1 MDEQRECR
9 LCPRD
14 CSVNRRA
21 GAAVSYGAGG
31 GMGICGETDRVRLAR
46 AALHMWEEPCITG
59 TGGSGTVFF
68 SGCSLRC
75 VFCQNA
81 SIARGNVGKE
91 VSIERLAEIFLELQ
105 EKGAENI
112 NLVTGDHFVP
122 QIIGSLKR
130 AKDQGMH
137 LPVVYNTSSYVKVN
151 TLKALGGLV
160 DIYLPDFKYYD
171 GDRAFRYAG
180 AKDYPSAAKEAI
192 REMVRQQGKPEF
204 LGRDGEIIDSEA
216 YNSIE
221 ESEGIVMR
229 RGTIVRHLLLPGGLE
244 DSKQVIAY
252 LLDTYGTKIYI
263 SIMNQY
269 TPVKNFPDLPELN
282 RRVTEEEYED
292 LLRFAMDRGIENGFL
307 QEGDTAEESFI
318 PSFDYEGV

>member
-1 MDEQRECR
+1 MKECR

-14 CSVNRRA
+14 CGVNRSA
-21 GAAVSYGAGG
+21 GAQVDRGTGV
-31 GMGICGETDRVRLAR
+31 CGEIDRVRLAR
-46 AALHMWEEPCITG
+46 AALHMWEEPCIIG
-59 TGGSGTVFF
+59 IGGSGTVFF
-68 SGCSLRC
+68 SGCSLHC

-81 SIARGNVGKE
+81 SIAKGSVGKE
-91 VSIERLAEIFLELQ
+91 VSMERLAEIFLELQ

-122 QIIGSLKR
+122 QIIQSLKR

-137 LPVVYNTSSYVKVN
+137 LPVVYNTSSYVKVD
-151 TLKALGGLV
+151 TLKSLEGLV

-171 GDRAFRYAG
+171 EDRAYRYAR

-204 LGRDGEIIDSEA
+204 LGRDGKIIGSED
-216 YNSIE
+216 YNAIE
-221 ESEGIVMR
+221 EPAGIVMR
-229 RGTIVRHLLLPGGLE
+229 RGTIVRHLLLPEGLE
-244 DSKQVIAY
+244 DSKQIIVY

-269 TPVKNFPDLPELN
+269 TPVKDFSDLPELN
-282 RRVTEEEYED
+282 RRVTEEEYEK
-292 LLRFAMDRGIENGFL
+292 LLQFAIDRGIENGFL
-307 QEGDTAEESFI
+307 QEGGTAEESFI
-318 PSFDYEGV
+318 PAFDYEGV

>member
-1 MDEQRECR
+1 MKEWKECR

-14 CSVNRRA
+14 CGKDRRA
-21 GAAVSYGAGG
+21 EADSVLPR
-31 GMGICGETDRVRLAR
+31 GICGETDRLRLAR

-91 VSIERLAEIFLELQ
+91 VSMERLAEIFLELQ

-122 QIIGSLKR
+122 GIIRSLKR
-130 AKDQGMH
+130 AKDQGMR
-137 LPVVYNTSSYVKVN
+137 LPVVYNTSSYVKVD
-151 TLKALGGLV
+151 TLKSLEGLV

-171 GDRAFRYAG
+171 GDRAYRYAG
-180 AKDYPSAAKEAI
+180 AKDYPGAAKEAI

-204 LGRDGEIIDSEA
+204 LRKDGEIIDSET

-221 ESEGIVMR
+221 EPEGIVMR
-229 RGTIVRHLLLPGGLE
+229 RGTIVRHLLLPEGLE
-244 DSKQVIAY
+244 DSKQIIAY
-252 LLDTYGTKIYI
+252 LLDAYGTKIYI

-269 TPVKNFPDLPELN
+269 TPVGEFSDLPELN
-282 RRVTEEEYED
+282 RTVTEEEYEA
-292 LLRFAMDRGIENGFL
+292 LLQFAIDRGIENGFL
-307 QEGDTAEESFI
+307 QEGDTAKESFI
-318 PSFDYEGV
+318 PAFECEGV